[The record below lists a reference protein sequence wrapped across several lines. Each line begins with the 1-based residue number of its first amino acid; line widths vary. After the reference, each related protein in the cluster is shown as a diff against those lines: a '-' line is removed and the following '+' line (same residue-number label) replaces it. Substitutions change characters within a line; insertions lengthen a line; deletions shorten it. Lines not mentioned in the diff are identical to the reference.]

1 MLGGRPA
8 ENDAMAM
15 ARPRYIFRSLPQPGS
30 IGLMWHHDTDSSSIP
45 DKYQNLLAYRKN
57 IIMITPQ
64 ATDFTLDTMGRF
76 LCNTLQEAVFSAAQS
91 VGGRTRDFDV
101 IIIGGGTFGAVLAE
115 HLLIADVTRSRRILV
130 LEGGPFVLP
139 EHVQNL
145 PFQTSP
151 AQDGGAPS
159 MRVPWASHPA
169 LDYKGL
175 IFAIGGRSLTWGG
188 WSPELLDEEMAG
200 WPAALPAALRTRYFA
215 EASRQIGVKETNDF
229 IYGPLHTALR
239 KQLHAGLKTAGNETG
254 FTFADLLKH
263 PAVRY
268 RDPGEPAIDAAQLRE
283 GLGLPATDTTPEAEL
298 HELFK
303 LEAPLAVASNTLPGL
318 FPTNKFSAVPALIR
332 AARSAGAEA
341 DGTGALADARKRL
354 MIVPNCHV
362 QELITETQADNFVRV
377 TGVRVWQ
384 NGGSTVIPL
393 APPRDGRES
402 VVSIALGTIE
412 TTRMALNTFQQSLA
426 GRAAQRMGANLI
438 AHLRSNL
445 NIRVPR
451 AAIAA
456 NLPPTVLQSL
466 QCSALL
472 VKGKAPNGRT
482 FHFQITASGLGK
494 LGANSEAEL
503 FKKIPTL
510 EHFEDLLRAS
520 DATVVITI
528 RGIGDMTS
536 RNPDSFV
543 NLSATET
550 DFDRPKA
557 VVTLGNSKASP
568 ADFPGSAATNNDRA
582 TWAAMDAVADK
593 IALIFAG
600 AEPFEILDGANRV
613 VPVPAG
619 PAAQRLAALAA
630 FTSRRDDLGTTHHDA
645 GTMRMG
651 DNIADSVTNDFGR
664 IHDTTNCYIAGPAL
678 FPTVGSPNPMLTGVA
693 LARRTGDMLNANV
706 LPAPDGISSPLPEA
720 GFRALFDG
728 TAATFKH
735 WRPAG
740 PGGGGMFH
748 LNGEMVSYGDG
759 GLRLFYDASETFADF
774 TLRLQFR
781 IFDLAKHNSGV
792 FLRFPRP
799 THDFATEELK
809 QRARQEPAF
818 EAGNPAW
825 KPVITGFEVQIDDT
839 ARGDSSKT
847 FHGIDPEPDGL
858 WKNRTGA
865 IYKIPAGDRIWHQNT
880 NERAV
885 QTYTPGPALVPGVW
899 FEYEITVQ
907 GDDFTVFLTN
917 TATGERQQTT
927 AFKNTDGERGRSP
940 GYIGLQAYPG
950 NTVAWRH
957 IRIKTA

>member
-1 MLGGRPA
+1 
-8 ENDAMAM
+8 
-15 ARPRYIFRSLPQPGS
+15 
-30 IGLMWHHDTDSSSIP
+30 
-45 DKYQNLLAYRKN
+45 
-57 IIMITPQ
+57 MITSES
-64 ATDFTLDTMGRF
+64 TSFSLDNMGRF
-76 LCNTLQEAVFSAAQS
+76 LCNTLQEAFDSAAQT
-91 VGGRTRDFDV
+91 VAGRKRDFDV
-101 IIIGGGTFGAVLAE
+101 IVIGGGTFGAVVAE
-115 HLLIADVTRSRRILV
+115 HLFIADATRSRRILV
-130 LEGGPFVLP
+130 LEQGPFVLP

-151 AQDGGAPS
+151 AQGGGAPDL
-159 MRVPWASHPA
+159 RVPWANHPA
-169 LDYKGL
+169 LNYSGL

-188 WSPELLDEEMAG
+188 WSPELLDEEMTA
-200 WPAALPAALRTRYFA
+200 WPAATPDALRTRYFA

-239 KQLHAGLKTAGNETG
+239 KQLHAGLNTAGNETG
-254 FTFADLLKH
+254 FTFAELLDH

-268 RDPGEPAIDAAQLRE
+268 PDPGEPPLTAELLRDW
-283 GLGLPATDTTPEAEL
+283 LGLPATDTTPEPKL
-298 HELFK
+298 RELFK
-303 LEAPLAVASNTLPGL
+303 LEAPLAVASTTLPGL

-341 DGTGALADARKRL
+341 DGTGAAADARKRL
-354 MIVPNCHV
+354 MVVPNCHV
-362 QELITETQADNFVRV
+362 QEFITETQADNWVRV

-384 NGGSTVIPL
+384 NGGSLVVPL
-393 APPRDGRES
+393 APPRNGGES
-402 VVSIALGTIE
+402 AVVIALGTIE
-412 TTRMALNTFQQSLA
+412 TTRLALTTFQQSLA
-426 GRAAQRMGANLI
+426 GRAAQRMGGNLI

-456 NLPPTVLQSL
+456 NLPPTALQSL

-482 FHFQITASGLGK
+482 FHFQITAAGLGK

-510 EHFEDLLRAS
+510 EHFEDLLRAN
-520 DATVVITI
+520 DNTVVITI
-528 RGIGDMTS
+528 RGIGDMAP

-543 NLSATET
+543 NLSTTET

-568 ADFPGSAATNNDRA
+568 QDFPGSTETNNDRD
-582 TWAAMDAVADK
+582 TWAAMDAVSDK

-600 AEPFEILDGANRV
+600 AEPFEILASASHV
-613 VPVPAG
+613 IPVPAG
-619 PAAQRLAALAA
+619 TPAQRLAALTA
-630 FTSRRDDLGTTHHDA
+630 FKGRRDDLGTTHHDA

-651 DNIADSVTNDFGR
+651 DDIADSVTNEFGR
-664 IHDTTNCYIAGPAL
+664 IHDTTNCYVAGPAL

-693 LARRTGDMLNANV
+693 LARRTGDLLNASV
-706 LPAPDGISSPLPEA
+706 LPAPDPIASPLPEA

-735 WRPAG
+735 WRLAG
-740 PGGGGMFH
+740 PAGGGMVH
-748 LNGEMVSYGDG
+748 LHGEMVSYGDG
-759 GLRLFYDASETFADF
+759 GLRLFYDASETFGDF

-781 IFDLAKHNSGV
+781 IFDAAKHNSGV

-799 THDFATEELK
+799 THDLSAALQTRIPNERFFD
-809 QRARQEPAF
+809 P
-818 EAGNPAW
+818 GNPAW
-825 KPVITGFEVQIDDT
+825 KPVLAGFEVQIDDN

-880 NERAV
+880 NEPAV
-885 QTYTPGPALVPGVW
+885 QTYMPGPALVPGVW

-907 GDDFTVFLTN
+907 GDDYAVFLTN
-917 TATGERQQTT
+917 TQTGERTQTT
-927 AFKNTDGERGRSP
+927 AFRNADPDRGRAP
-940 GYIGLQAYPG
+940 GFIGVQAYAG

-957 IRIKTA
+957 IRIKTP